1 MILAPTIN
9 QQVLTLP
16 SDLQA
21 EVLEFVLW
29 LKQRTPLTTPVETND
44 GQSQAVAT
52 LLVAL
57 DKARNQNPIGPLQR
71 EELYE

>member
-1 MILAPTIN
+1 MILASTIN
-9 QQVLTLP
+9 QQMLTLP
-16 SDLQA
+16 PDLQA
-21 EVLEFVLW
+21 EVLDFVLF
-29 LKQRTPLTTPVETND
+29 LKQRTTLTIPVETND

-57 DKARNQNPIGPLQR
+57 DKARNQNPIGPLHR